1 MQVPRECP
9 GVPTKMLLPETQW
22 DDENAFVDNIC
33 KLGDMFGRNFEK
45 FKEGGPGMLPQVR
58 ACAVA
63 GLDTQL
69 RGVSPHTRA
78 PPVHEVAASR
88 TLCPAMRT
96 SGAGGR
102 NHAGGARRG
111 GPDGSTVTSALSS
124 LSSSPIHRLHVS
136 SVHNTKRQQARSRME
151 RKGT

>member
-78 PPVHEVAASR
+78 PR
-88 TLCPAMRT
+88 CMRLPHQ
-96 SGAGGR
+96 G
-102 NHAGGARRG
+102 H
-111 GPDGSTVTSALSS
+111 
-124 LSSSPIHRLHVS
+124 SSPRCE
-136 SVHNTKRQQARSRME
+136 RQELVDEIMQAAPVVEDLMGQPSPQPSPR
-151 RKGT
+151 